1 MSFRR
6 AGGGSVPAVSLVI
19 SSGPEWQDSTIPG
32 YAPSLQA
39 EAFPKSMSVQ
49 QLKENMCSL

>member
-6 AGGGSVPAVSLVI
+6 AGGGSVPAVSLVS